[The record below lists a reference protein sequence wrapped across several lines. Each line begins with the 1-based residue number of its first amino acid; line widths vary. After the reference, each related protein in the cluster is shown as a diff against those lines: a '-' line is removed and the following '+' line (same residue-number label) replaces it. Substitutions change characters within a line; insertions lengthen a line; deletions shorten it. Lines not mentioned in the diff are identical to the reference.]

1 METRFQDGK
10 EEVLQA
16 WFMDDGEEDHRLPHH
31 CEPKKFVSLDKLA
44 DLGIVTWRLN
54 AENHESD
61 EDLKQIR
68 EARGC
73 SFMYTVDMH
82 PERLPD
88 YEARLKSFFQ
98 EHRHTNEETTY
109 CIEGSGYY
117 DVRDKNDCWIRIA
130 VKKGGMIVIP
140 AGIYHRFTLDT
151 SNYIKAILY
160 LTKPV
165 DSSSNRP
172 SDDLPSRKETFETF
186 LRKET
191 DKVGVEAR

>member
-1 METRFQDGK
+1 NQNREGSFQDGK

-16 WFMDDGEEDHRLPHH
+16 WFMDDGKEDHRLPHH

-44 DLGIVTWRLN
+44 VNLLLEIDHLILPPTDLGIVTWRLN

-73 SFMYTVDMH
+73 SFMVIDELPLPLSLSLSLLSSRRIAASLQYTVDMH

-109 CIEGSGYY
+109 CIEGSGT
-117 DVRDKNDCWIRIA
+117 IIQ
-130 VKKGGMIVIP
+130 P
-140 AGIYHRFTLDT
+140 LHL
-151 SNYIKAILY
+151 L
-160 LTKPV
+160 
-165 DSSSNRP
+165 
-172 SDDLPSRKETFETF
+172 LPFNALLLSHQFGAWLLPRGFF
-186 LRKET
+186 W
-191 DKVGVEAR
+191 

>member
-1 METRFQDGK
+1 METLFQDGK

-16 WFMDDGEEDHRLPHH
+16 WFMDDGEEDQRLPHH

-54 AENHESD
+54 AENHEND
-61 EDLKQIR
+61 EDLKKIR

-73 SFMYTVDMH
+73 SFVYTVDMH

-88 YEARLKSFFQ
+88 YEAKLKSYFQ
-98 EHRHTNEETTY
+98 EHRHTNEETSY
-109 CIEGSGYY
+109 CLEGSGYY

-130 VKKGGMIVIP
+130 LKKGGMIVIP

-151 SNYIKAILY
+151 SNYIKANLF

-165 DSSSNRP
+165 NSSSDRP
-172 SDDLPSRKETFETF
+172 GDELSSRKETFETF

-191 DKVGVEAR
+191 DELGVEAR